1 MSIGDAVWEAVYR
14 VADKNSPEIDEI
26 YDDIDFIV
34 YDYAGWSLVGGVYK
48 SLDLPHPHLGA
59 FLMEIQK

>member
-34 YDYAGWSLVGGVYK
+34 YDYAG
-48 SLDLPHPHLGA
+48 
-59 FLMEIQK
+59 